1 MTAEEMIKRAG
12 IDGPYEAWC
21 FGVMADELADLVLK
35 GIKTATASALKLYE
49 IDEEPVPKPGDISVI
64 LDSSDEAVCVIRDTK
79 VYAVPYREVSERQA
93 YMEGEG
99 DRTLD
104 AWRQVHHAFFTR
116 EMESYGLEF
125 SEDMMVLCEEFEV
138 IYPLASDG
146 SQEEK

>member
-1 MTAEEMIKRAG
+1 MTAEEMIKAAG
-12 IDGPYEAWC
+12 IEGPYEAWP
-21 FGVMADELADLVLK
+21 FGVMADELADLVLN
-35 GIKTATASALKLYE
+35 GVKTATASAFELYG
-49 IDEEPVPKPGDISVI
+49 IDEEPVPKEGDISVI

-79 VYAVPYREVSERQA
+79 VYAVPYREVSERHA

-104 AWRQVHHAFFTR
+104 AWRQVHRAFFSR

-138 IYPLASDG
+138 IYPLASG
-146 SQEEK
+146 GGQEKK